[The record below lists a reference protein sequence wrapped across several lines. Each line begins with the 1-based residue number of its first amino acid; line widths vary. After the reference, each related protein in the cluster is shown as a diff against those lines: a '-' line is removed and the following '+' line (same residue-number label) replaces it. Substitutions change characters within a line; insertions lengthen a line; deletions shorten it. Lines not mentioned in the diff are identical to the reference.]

1 MKKIQE
7 MNDVASEVLMILNYF
22 NNDMLERIP
31 TEFLEELEE
40 QASTSTYNVEID
52 STKKLTEQNISEK
65 SKDLISLIYYSY
77 IADETERIQIMKLW
91 NENEKIYQEELR
103 ERYNPNIWKQN
114 NKKIKNEE
122 VSLIKVKKEKWYKKL
137 FLYLRNKFKK

>member
-52 STKKLTEQNISEK
+52 STKNRRGGVTSLGVFSALFLKNENKAVDKNKL
-65 SKDLISLIYYSY
+65 LIY
-77 IADETERIQIMKLW
+77 
-91 NENEKIYQEELR
+91 N
-103 ERYNPNIWKQN
+103 
-114 NKKIKNEE
+114 
-122 VSLIKVKKEKWYKKL
+122 
-137 FLYLRNKFKK
+137 

>member
-31 TEFLEELEE
+31 TEFLEELKE

-52 STKKLTEQNISEK
+52 ITKKLTEQNISEK

-103 ERYNPNIWKQN
+103 ERYNPNIWEQN

-122 VSLIKVKKEKWYKKL
+122 VSLIKVKNEKWYKKL

>member
-31 TEFLEELEE
+31 TKFLEELKE
-40 QASTSTYNVEID
+40 QASTSNYNIEID
-52 STKKLTEQNISEK
+52 ITKKLTEQNISEK

-91 NENEKIYQEELR
+91 NENEKKYQEELK
-103 ERYNPNIWKQN
+103 ERYNSNIWEQN

-122 VSLIKVKKEKWYKKL
+122 VSLIKVKNEKWYKKL
-137 FLYLRNKFKK
+137 FLYLRNSFKK

>member
-77 IADETERIQIMKLW
+77 IADETERIQIMK
-91 NENEKIYQEELR
+91 
-103 ERYNPNIWKQN
+103 
-114 NKKIKNEE
+114 
-122 VSLIKVKKEKWYKKL
+122 
-137 FLYLRNKFKK
+137 